1 MEGRYMKNIFIALM
15 TALIVSVVGIGYA
28 QPVFE
33 QRSLREVLN
42 PDGTLKQ
49 GVQGSFKVEGYTMR
63 IGKNGEPIFLPQLQ
77 SAVIGTWDTQFGLPF
92 PGVAGDVYALAIDGN
107 GNVYV
112 GGRFSAVGGVNIN
125 VSNVARYN
133 PNSGTWDNL
142 GGGVTSSGGGF
153 VVVYALAVSG
163 NDVYVGGFF
172 SQAGT
177 GSGAVF
183 ANNVARYNPNSG
195 TWDNLGGGVS
205 FGGFGGQVNALA
217 VSGNDV
223 YVGGIFSQAGTGSGA
238 VFANNVARY
247 NPNSGTWD
255 NLGGGVS
262 FGGSGGVVNALAVS
276 GNDVYVGGIF
286 SQAGTGSG
294 AVFANNVA
302 RYNPN
307 SGTWDN
313 LGGGVSVGGSGGVV
327 NALAVSGNDV
337 YVGGFFSQAG
347 TGSGA
352 VFANNVARYNPNSGT
367 WDNLGGG
374 VSFGGFGGVVN
385 ALAVSGNDVYVGGI
399 FNQAGTGSG
408 AVFANNV
415 ALFSAG
421 SWRALG
427 TGTQNGVDREVRALA
442 VSGNDV
448 YVGGFFNR
456 AGSVS
461 ANNVARYDGSGWRAL
476 GSGGGNGVN
485 GPVYA
490 LAVDG
495 QGRVYVGGQFT
506 QAGGSSG
513 FNNVARYNPNSGT
526 WDNLGG
532 GVSFGGSG
540 GQVNALAVSGN
551 DVYVGGFFSQA
562 GTGSGAVFANNVAR
576 YNPNS
581 GTWDNLG
588 GGVSFG
594 GFGGQVNAL
603 AVSGNDV
610 YVGGFFDQ
618 AGSVSAN
625 NVARFNVGTNS
636 WRALGTGSQNG
647 VNGFVFALAVVGNEV
662 FVGGTFTSA
671 GGESANSVARYNPN
685 SGTWDNLGGGVSFGG
700 FGGQVNALAVSG
712 NDVYV
717 GGFFDQAGS
726 VSANNVAR
734 FNVGTN
740 SWRALGTGT
749 QSGVGGVVN
758 ALAVSGND
766 VYVGGFFNLAFTD
779 GSVVFANNVALFSA
793 GSWRALGTGTQNGVD
808 REVRALAVSGNDV
821 YVGGFFNRAG
831 GVPSTFIARFIPT
844 PPNAAATQSVT
855 SDGLVCF
862 SPTGVCINFTGVS
875 GTGTCTVER
884 YDTPPSNVAFSS
896 SAPTNVSRYYFIITA
911 AGFSFTQAELR
922 FNRTQIPN
930 AGIGNPQTVNV
941 YRRPTPGS
949 GTFSLLPNT
958 FDPSAPDEV
967 RATTTSFS
975 EFILGSNDPDNPLP
989 VELSAFTG
997 VATPTGVRL
1006 QWTTQ
1011 SEQNNAGFEVRRKTA
1026 GEDFVTIASYR
1037 FDPSL
1042 RGKGTTSSTTTY
1054 SFVDATVEAGKTYTY
1069 RLRSVDYDG
1078 TIHDYAQT
1086 VSVEVREPVQARV
1099 YEYALEQNYP
1109 NPFNPTT
1116 TIRYSLKEL
1125 GKVSLR
1131 VYDVMGREV
1140 KVLVDGVQGAG
1151 EYSVVMDAMG
1161 LSSGVYVYQ
1170 LRAGGYVFTRKM
1182 MLVK

>member
-153 VVVYALAVSG
+153 VAVY
-163 NDVYVGGFF
+163 
-172 SQAGT
+172 
-177 GSGAVF
+177 
-183 ANNVARYNPNSG
+183 
-195 TWDNLGGGVS
+195 
-205 FGGFGGQVNALA
+205 
-217 VSGNDV
+217 
-223 YVGGIFSQAGTGSGA
+223 
-238 VFANNVARY
+238 
-247 NPNSGTWD
+247 
-255 NLGGGVS
+255 
-262 FGGSGGVVNALAVS
+262 
-276 GNDVYVGGIF
+276 
-286 SQAGTGSG
+286 
-294 AVFANNVA
+294 
-302 RYNPN
+302 
-307 SGTWDN
+307 
-313 LGGGVSVGGSGGVV
+313 
-327 NALAVSGNDV
+327 
-337 YVGGFFSQAG
+337 
-347 TGSGA
+347 
-352 VFANNVARYNPNSGT
+352 
-367 WDNLGGG
+367 
-374 VSFGGFGGVVN
+374 

-399 FNQAGTGSG
+399 FN
-408 AVFANNV
+408 
-415 ALFSAG
+415 
-421 SWRALG
+421 
-427 TGTQNGVDREVRALA
+427 
-442 VSGNDV
+442 
-448 YVGGFFNR
+448 
-456 AGSVS
+456 
-461 ANNVARYDGSGWRAL
+461 
-476 GSGGGNGVN
+476 
-485 GPVYA
+485 
-490 LAVDG
+490 
-495 QGRVYVGGQFT
+495 

-551 DVYVGGFFSQA
+551 DVYMGGFFDQAGGSSGFNNVARYNPNSGTWDNLGGGVTSSGGGFVAVYALAVSGNDVYVGGIFNQAGSVSANNVARYNPNSGTWDNLGGGVTSSGGGFAAVYALAVSGNDVYVGGIFNQAGSVSANNVARYDGSGWSRLGTPAQNGVFGQVNALAVSGNDVYVGGFFSQAGSVSANYVARYNPNSGTWDNLGGGVTSSGGGFVAVRALAVSGNDVYVGGFFSQA

-576 YNPNS
+576 YDGSGWRALGSGGGNGVNGPVYALAVSGNDVYVGGIFNQAGGSSGFNNVARYNPNS

-588 GGVSFG
+588 GGVTSSGG
-594 GFGGQVNAL
+594 GFAAVYALAVSGSDVYVGGIFNQAGSVSANNVARYDGSGWSRLGTPAQNGVFGQVNAL

-610 YVGGFFDQ
+610 YVGGFFSQ

-625 NVARFNVGTNS
+625 N
-636 WRALGTGSQNG
+636 
-647 VNGFVFALAVVGNEV
+647 
-662 FVGGTFTSA
+662 
-671 GGESANSVARYNPN
+671 VARYNPN
-685 SGTWDNLGGGVSFGG
+685 SGTWDNLGGGVTSSGGGFVVVYALAVSGNDVYVGGVFNQAGSVSANNVARYDGTGWNNLGGGVSFGG
-700 FGGQVNALAVSG
+700 SSGVVYALAVSG

-717 GGFFDQAGS
+717 GGFFSQAGS

-749 QSGVGGVVN
+749 QSGVGGVVY

-875 GTGTCTVER
+875 GSGTCTVER

-949 GTFSLLPNT
+949 RRIFSLLPNT
-958 FDPSAPDEV
+958 FDPS
-967 RATTTSFS
+967 
-975 EFILGSNDPDNPLP
+975 
-989 VELSAFTG
+989 FT
-997 VATPTGVRL
+997 
-1006 QWTTQ
+1006 
-1011 SEQNNAGFEVRRKTA
+1011 
-1026 GEDFVTIASYR
+1026 
-1037 FDPSL
+1037 
-1042 RGKGTTSSTTTY
+1042 
-1054 SFVDATVEAGKTYTY
+1054 
-1069 RLRSVDYDG
+1069 
-1078 TIHDYAQT
+1078 
-1086 VSVEVREPVQARV
+1086 
-1099 YEYALEQNYP
+1099 
-1109 NPFNPTT
+1109 
-1116 TIRYSLKEL
+1116 
-1125 GKVSLR
+1125 
-1131 VYDVMGREV
+1131 
-1140 KVLVDGVQGAG
+1140 
-1151 EYSVVMDAMG
+1151 
-1161 LSSGVYVYQ
+1161 
-1170 LRAGGYVFTRKM
+1170 
-1182 MLVK
+1182 

>member
-1 MEGRYMKNIFIALM
+1 MKNIFIALM

-153 VVVYALAVSG
+153 VAVYALAVSG
-163 NDVYVGGFF
+163 NDVYVGGIFN
-172 SQAGT
+172 QAG
-177 GSGAVF
+177 S
-183 ANNVARYNPNSG
+183 
-195 TWDNLGGGVS
+195 VS
-205 FGGFGGQVNALA
+205 
-217 VSGNDV
+217 
-223 YVGGIFSQAGTGSGA
+223 
-238 VFANNVARY
+238 
-247 NPNSGTWD
+247 
-255 NLGGGVS
+255 
-262 FGGSGGVVNALAVS
+262 
-276 GNDVYVGGIF
+276 
-286 SQAGTGSG
+286 
-294 AVFANNVA
+294 
-302 RYNPN
+302 
-307 SGTWDN
+307 
-313 LGGGVSVGGSGGVV
+313 
-327 NALAVSGNDV
+327 
-337 YVGGFFSQAG
+337 
-347 TGSGA
+347 
-352 VFANNVARYNPNSGT
+352 ANNVARYNPNSGT

-374 VSFGGFGGVVN
+374 VSFGGFGGVVY
-385 ALAVSGNDVYVGGI
+385 ALAVSGNDVYVGG
-399 FNQAGTGSG
+399 
-408 AVFANNV
+408 
-415 ALFSAG
+415 
-421 SWRALG
+421 
-427 TGTQNGVDREVRALA
+427 
-442 VSGNDV
+442 
-448 YVGGFFNR
+448 
-456 AGSVS
+456 
-461 ANNVARYDGSGWRAL
+461 
-476 GSGGGNGVN
+476 
-485 GPVYA
+485 
-490 LAVDG
+490 
-495 QGRVYVGGQFT
+495 QFT
-506 QAGGSSG
+506 
-513 FNNVARYNPNSGT
+513 
-526 WDNLGG
+526 
-532 GVSFGGSG
+532 
-540 GQVNALAVSGN
+540 
-551 DVYVGGFFSQA
+551 
-562 GTGSGAVFANNVAR
+562 
-576 YNPNS
+576 
-581 GTWDNLG
+581 
-588 GGVSFG
+588 
-594 GFGGQVNAL
+594 
-603 AVSGNDV
+603 
-610 YVGGFFDQ
+610 
-618 AGSVSAN
+618 
-625 NVARFNVGTNS
+625 
-636 WRALGTGSQNG
+636 
-647 VNGFVFALAVVGNEV
+647 
-662 FVGGTFTSA
+662 
-671 GGESANSVARYNPN
+671 
-685 SGTWDNLGGGVSFGG
+685 
-700 FGGQVNALAVSG
+700 
-712 NDVYV
+712 
-717 GGFFDQAGS
+717 QAGS

-862 SPTGVCINFTGVS
+862 SPTGVCINFTDVS
-875 GTGTCTVER
+875 GSGTCTVER

-896 SAPTNVSRYYFIITA
+896 SAPTNVSQYYFIITA

-1042 RGKGTTSSTTTY
+1042 RGKGTTNTSTTYT
-1054 SFVDATVEAGKTYTY
+1054 FLDANVEVGKTYTY
-1069 RLRSVDYDG
+1069 RLRSVDFDG

-1116 TIRYSLKEL
+1116 TIRYSLKET
-1125 GKVSLR
+1125 GKVSVR

-1151 EYSVVMDAMG
+1151 EYSVVMDATG

-1170 LRAGGYVFTRKM
+1170 LRAGGLLLTRKM